1 MSLQITSDNIEI
13 TPSMTE
19 LAKKKAARL
28 LAKLKDVPDEL
39 KNIRLVLNKAPND
52 FFDVKAEVL
61 VGGTKFFGE
70 SSDFTLETALIV
82 ALEDVQRQ
90 YIKEKSKRENWDKQ
104 RDLKRFSTE

>member
-19 LAKKKAARL
+19 LAEKKVAKL
-28 LAKLKDVPDEL
+28 LSKLKDVPKEL
-39 KNIRLVLNKAPND
+39 QNIRLVLNKAPND
-52 FFDVKAEVL
+52 LFDVKAEVL
-61 VGGTKFFGE
+61 VGGMKYFGE
-70 SSDFTLETALIV
+70 SNDFSLETALII
-82 ALEDVQRQ
+82 ALGDVQRQ

>member
-52 FFDVKAEVL
+52 FFDVKADFADR
-61 VGGTKFFGE
+61 VGCCRRK
-70 SSDFTLETALIV
+70 TLGNI
-82 ALEDVQRQ
+82 
-90 YIKEKSKRENWDKQ
+90 
-104 RDLKRFSTE
+104 FSA